1 MNKYFKYGLIV
12 ASLLTLNQSHAKAET
27 ESAQG
32 PDGRPIHET
41 TCQGSSS
48 SCYQEARA
56 TCKGNYQ
63 VLDSYSKAGNLFT
76 DAIPGPF
83 TWFHMSYSCGQS
95 NGKIAKFNHE
105 GGYYMPPR
113 GFYSN
118 CSGNYYNRSCGGW
131 W

>member
-12 ASLLTLNQSHAKAET
+12 ASLLTLNQSQAKAET

-41 TCQGSSS
+41 ICQGSSS

-83 TWFHMSYSCGQS
+83 TWFHMSYACGAS
-95 NGKIAKFNHE
+95 DGKIARFNHQ
-105 GGYYMPPR
+105 GGTWHPPR
-113 GFYSN
+113 PVYLDCG
-118 CSGNYYNRSCGGW
+118 GNRWNTSCGGFY
-131 W
+131 